1 MRILQ
6 FTAEN
11 FKKIRVVEIVPK
23 GTVTTISGRNGQG
36 KTSVLDALWAT
47 FAGKKAI
54 PEKPVRKGADKS
66 RLSATLSDEQGHPF
80 LLVKRTIAGDRT
92 TQLTVEAAKGAQ
104 RPAGTPQAV
113 LDSLIGE
120 MSFDPIAFIGLP
132 PKEQVNLL
140 RTLVKVG
147 VDFEAIAQE
156 NERDYNQ
163 RREIKRRAEQL
174 QTEANAISFSPGL
187 PKEKI
192 NEVEILGRISEVG
205 ERNKTVVARIEEK
218 TRLAGLLRDA
228 EEAEQRN
235 NDFLAKQRAEVER
248 LERLLELAR
257 QTLSAGEAQEPRLQS
272 AVAEARLA
280 WEQAQGAD
288 LEDTH
293 DLMYELE
300 RARLVN
306 REIDR
311 RGRHEELHAQSA
323 KLEHEAQELTR
334 AMEGRE
340 ERKREALA
348 AAQMPVEGLTFNE
361 EGVLFHGI
369 PLQQLGEGEQIRVG
383 CALAMAS
390 NPKLRAIPIH
400 RGESLDDK
408 NLALIEKMAEEQ
420 DFQIFMT
427 KVDTSGKVGIVLE
440 DGMVESVNE

>member
-1 MRILQ
+1 M
-6 FTAEN
+6 
-11 FKKIRVVEIVPK
+11 
-23 GTVTTISGRNGQG
+23 
-36 KTSVLDALWAT
+36 
-47 FAGKKAI
+47 
-54 PEKPVRKGADKS
+54 
-66 RLSATLSDEQGHPF
+66 
-80 LLVKRTIAGDRT
+80 
-92 TQLTVEAAKGAQ
+92 
-104 RPAGTPQAV
+104 
-113 LDSLIGE
+113 
-120 MSFDPIAFIGLP
+120 
-132 PKEQVNLL
+132 
-140 RTLVKVG
+140 
-147 VDFEAIAQE
+147 
-156 NERDYNQ
+156 
-163 RREIKRRAEQL
+163 
-174 QTEANAISFSPGL
+174 
-187 PKEKI
+187 
-192 NEVEILGRISEVG
+192 
-205 ERNKTVVARIEEK
+205 
-218 TRLAGLLRDA
+218 
-228 EEAEQRN
+228 
-235 NDFLAKQRAEVER
+235 
-248 LERLLELAR
+248 
-257 QTLSAGEAQEPRLQS
+257 
-272 AVAEARLA
+272 A

-293 DLMYELE
+293 DLMDELE

-323 KLEHEAQELTR
+323 KLEREAQELTR